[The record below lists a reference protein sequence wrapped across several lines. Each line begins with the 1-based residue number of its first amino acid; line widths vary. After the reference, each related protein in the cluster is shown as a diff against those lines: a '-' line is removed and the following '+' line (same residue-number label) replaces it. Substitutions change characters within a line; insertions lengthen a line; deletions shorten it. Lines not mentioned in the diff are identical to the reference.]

1 MISAQFAVKL
11 SDLKSPKRT
20 RNLAFA
26 RQVGMY
32 LSRKLVGASLPSIGE
47 KFGNR
52 DHSTVIHAIQ
62 VVEKRRDED
71 PGFHSTLEGLERLI
85 ESHGKV

>member
-1 MISAQFAVKL
+1 
-11 SDLKSPKRT
+11 
-20 RNLAFA
+20 
-26 RQVGMY
+26 MY
-32 LSRKLVGASLPSIGE
+32 LSRKMANASLLSIGE

-62 VVEKRRDED
+62 VIEKRRDED

-85 ESHGKV
+85 ETQSRL

>member
-1 MISAQFAVKL
+1 
-11 SDLKSPKRT
+11 
-20 RNLAFA
+20 
-26 RQVGMY
+26 MY
-32 LSRKLVGASLPSIGE
+32 LARKMANASLLSIGE

-62 VVEKRRDED
+62 VIEKRRDED

-85 ESHGKV
+85 ESQSRL